1 LRSTWPLERSLGL
14 VAAASLE
21 AAWLTLAYLL
31 VQWLAGARG
40 VHLGIVAFAAAAAL
54 GLLLARAARAWPRG
68 RYAGALVGA
77 SVAAAGI
84 GTFLIG
90 VPPTPP
96 GAAPP
101 VFAAHAGGWLLGLAV
116 WRGTLHA
123 ELGDEAELSET
134 VIRGGV
140 PGLIAFWVV
149 ATASRMVGSD
159 DYAAPAYVATV
170 VFVGAGL
177 LSLGLARLA
186 DLEVEAMDRGARR
199 RWVTLLLA
207 VSGLVLLLAL
217 PFASLL
223 GVPVTRSIEAI
234 AGPLAP
240 LLLQLFLLLVIP
252 FSLLAQLLAD
262 FLRAVLAPRDGSLLP
277 SPPPDALPSLAPG
290 DQLPQGV
297 LDLSWLGI
305 VAILAVVVVALM
317 IVAALA
323 RPPGTPRRARR
334 FDEVREPEPMD
345 LQLPLHLPKVRLPRL
360 RRQEPRTAVDAYRYA
375 LAALAPTGD
384 GRTPTETPREHAR
397 RLRPPHGADIRRL
410 AADFQ
415 LVVFADAA
423 LTPAEERR
431 AIGRWR
437 RIARSTRRRARRSGG
452 PRPSS

>member
-1 LRSTWPLERSLGL
+1 M
-14 VAAASLE
+14 VASE
-21 AAWLTLAYLL
+21 A
-31 VQWLAGARG
+31 
-40 VHLGIVAFAAAAAL
+40 F
-54 GLLLARAARAWPRG
+54 
-68 RYAGALVGA
+68 
-77 SVAAAGI
+77 
-84 GTFLIG
+84 
-90 VPPTPP
+90 
-96 GAAPP
+96 
-101 VFAAHAGGWLLGLAV
+101 
-116 WRGTLHA
+116 
-123 ELGDEAELSET
+123 
-134 VIRGGV
+134 
-140 PGLIAFWVV
+140 
-149 ATASRMVGSD
+149 
-159 DYAAPAYVATV
+159 AAPAYVATI

-207 VSGLVLLLAL
+207 ITGLVLLLAL

-277 SPPPDALPSLAPG
+277 SPPPDLLPSPAPV

-323 RPPGTPRRARR
+323 RPPGTPRRARP
-334 FDEVREPEPMD
+334 FEEVREAEPMN
-345 LQLPLHLPKVRLPRL
+345 LQLPLRLPEVRLPRL
-360 RRQEPRTAVDAYRYA
+360 RRQAPRTAVDAYRYA
-375 LAALAPTGD
+375 VAALAPTGD
-384 GRTPTETPREHAR
+384 GRMPMETPREHAG
-397 RLRPPHGADIRRL
+397 RLASPHGADIRRL

-415 LVVFADAA
+415 LAVFAGAT

-437 RIARSTRRRARRSGG
+437 RIVRRTRRRPMRRPGW
-452 PRPSS
+452 PPPSA